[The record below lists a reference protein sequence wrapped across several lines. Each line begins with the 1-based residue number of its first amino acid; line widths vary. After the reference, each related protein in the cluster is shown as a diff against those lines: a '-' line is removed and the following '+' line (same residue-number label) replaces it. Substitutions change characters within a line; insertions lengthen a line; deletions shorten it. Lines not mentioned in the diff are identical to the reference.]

1 MNENVMALIES
12 GGAIPSMPQIVTRLL
27 EITRDQE
34 YKIEDVI
41 NLLSTDAG
49 IAGDVLRLAN
59 SPLFGVTRKVS
70 SLTHATNL
78 LGVKRIRTLV
88 MGRCMVDRI
97 NKGGAGPIDVSYYWR
112 RSLATAVLA
121 TRFAEH
127 VVQKHRDEAFMSGL
141 LSDVGIVVLA
151 RAMPQRYAP
160 VAEAY
165 APNKNADLIARERS
179 TIGVTHPEVS
189 ALVLERWALPD
200 SMVEAIRHHH
210 DRPVPNDLP
219 EDIAALTRVVDG
231 ASDISALLCE
241 APDENIIATTCAEA
255 MAVVG
260 LSLTV
265 LERVLG
271 DIESDIDDL
280 ASVLKID
287 VIPSRIYELI
297 AKSVAQHLA
306 PQAT

>member
-1 MNENVMALIES
+1 MNDNVMALIES
-12 GGAIPSMPQIVTRLL
+12 GGSIPSMPQIVTRLL

-88 MGRCMVDRI
+88 MGRCMVDKV
-97 NKGGAGPIDVSYYWR
+97 NEGGAGPIDVSYYWR

-127 VVQKHRDEAFMSGL
+127 VVPKHREEAFMSGL
-141 LSDVGIVVLA
+141 LSDVGVVVLA
-151 RAMPQRYAP
+151 RALPQQYAP
-160 VAEAY
+160 IAKAY
-165 APNKNADLIARERS
+165 APKKNADLVALERKGIGIA
-179 TIGVTHPEVS
+179 HPEVS

-200 SMVEAIRHHH
+200 TMVQAVRHHH
-210 DRPVPNDLP
+210 DHPVPEHLP
-219 EDIAALTRVVDG
+219 AGVAELTRVVDG

-241 APDENIIATTCAEA
+241 VPEQNVIATTCAEA
-255 MAVVG
+255 MEIVG
-260 LSLTV
+260 LNLSV
-265 LERVLG
+265 LERVLA
-271 DIESDIDDL
+271 DIETDISEL
-280 ASVLKID
+280 ASVLRID
-287 VIPSRIYELI
+287 VIPSRVYELI
-297 AKSVAQHLA
+297 AKTVAEHLA
-306 PQAT
+306 PQPG